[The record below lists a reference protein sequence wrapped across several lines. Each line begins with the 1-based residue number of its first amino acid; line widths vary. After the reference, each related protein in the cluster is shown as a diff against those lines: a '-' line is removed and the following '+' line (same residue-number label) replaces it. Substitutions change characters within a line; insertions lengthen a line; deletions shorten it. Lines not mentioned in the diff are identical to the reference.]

1 MKKAANKT
9 DDLVETADEKRDR
22 AANKNFNHVKDAVL
36 YLLGALLALGL
47 LALFDT
53 GSLRGLLLGLLLFAC
68 GLGCGLLF
76 KTRITLR

>member
-1 MKKAANKT
+1 MREISN
-9 DDLVETADEKRDR
+9 EQRDR
-22 AANKNFNHVKDAVL
+22 AANKNFDHIKDAIL

-53 GSLRGLLLGLLLFAC
+53 GGLRSLLLGLLLFAC

-76 KTRITLR
+76 KTRLTLR

>member
-1 MKKAANKT
+1 MREISN
-9 DDLVETADEKRDR
+9 EQRNR
-22 AANKNFNHVKDAVL
+22 AANKNFGHIKDAIL
-36 YLLGALLALGL
+36 YLLGALLAMGL

-53 GSLRGLLLGLLLFAC
+53 GGLRGLLLGLLLFAC